1 MQLHEKIKEEVKDAL
16 KAKDADRLRA
26 ARNLLAA
33 FTNDLVARRKKPSG
47 TVSDEEALSVVA
59 RLAKQRKDSI
69 AQFKEGGRDDL
80 VQSEEKELT
89 YLEQF
94 LPKMMSKEEILQI
107 VEAKKKK
114 LGIEDKSKIGV
125 LVGAV
130 MFELKNKADGKT
142 VREIVES
149 FFK

>member
-16 KAKDADRLRA
+16 KAKDADHLRA

-142 VREIVES
+142 VREIVE
-149 FFK
+149 